1 MERRTKSARAEVS
14 VEVAS
19 HAVERGTVDAIGGDV
34 DRDHLIRVYAEVV
47 GRLGPGGDVVRQH
60 HDPVMGGAEPD
71 LILGADHAEGVLSP
85 HAALLDRKGLLT
97 VVERAADSGDDD
109 GLSGCHIGRTADD
122 LERSVRAVLAT
133 EIHGGDVE
141 VVGVGVGYTG
151 ENLTDD
157 ETAQSATDRLA
168 RLHAVRLQTG

>member
-1 MERRTKSARAEVS
+1 MERCTKSARAEVS

-19 HAVERGTVDAIGGDV
+19 YAVERGAVDAIGSDV

-47 GRLGPGGDVVRQH
+47 GRLGSSGDVVRQH
-60 HDPVMGGAEPD
+60 HDPVVGGAESD
-71 LILGADHAEGVLSP
+71 LVLGADHAEGVLSP

-97 VVERAADSGDDD
+97 VVERAADGGDDD

-151 ENLTDD
+151 EDLTDD